1 MRAERLTRAAAKG
14 ARDMVGK
21 LTLDAKEG
29 VLGDY
34 KSAQD
39 GSVSLLSGEA
49 EARIRAAG
57 GLCTD
62 RFSANIVTRGLDY
75 SKLRA
80 GSRLSIGETELEI
93 ARVGKSCFA
102 ACALFQQGEPC
113 PLPASCAFAYVRRS
127 GKIRA
132 GDEIRNDGA

>member
-1 MRAERLTRAAAKG
+1 MRVERLTRAPESGERTDVSELSLA
-14 ARDMVGK
+14 
-21 LTLDAKEG
+21 EHFG
-29 VLGDY
+29 VFNDR
-34 KSAQD
+34 KSAKD